1 MCVLAN
7 LVEFV
12 LSVDGAQVDHSWAV
26 CTRFLLVACACL
38 LVGVQLMSEYREE
51 ELRRGIQRRCQV
63 DGGWRFYYH

>member
-1 MCVLAN
+1 MN
-7 LVEFV
+7 
-12 LSVDGAQVDHSWAV
+12 SWGGIS
-26 CTRFLLVACACL
+26 FLLVACACL